1 LSVKT
6 SEKRGAMVRIALITV
21 NINRLFLAGFLFETM
36 KVTRQYS
43 ALDRLIIDFDGFLRQ
58 TKPGKTPVSRPD
70 PAESVAEIPMDSTM
84 RILSASLMR
93 VNHAGEVSA
102 QALYQGQGLTARNPQ
117 VRQIMQ
123 TAALEETDHLV
134 WCQQRLQDLQSHT
147 SYLNPFW
154 YVGSFSFGL
163 IAGLM
168 GDHWSLGFVAE
179 TEYQVVRHL
188 DTHLARLPDRDLKS
202 RAILQQMRVDESH
215 HATVAVESG
224 ARELPVPVKQLM
236 RFFSS
241 VMTTTAFRI

>member
-1 LSVKT
+1 
-6 SEKRGAMVRIALITV
+6 MVRIALITV
-21 NINRLFLAGFLFETM
+21 NINRLFLTGFLFETM

-58 TKPGKTPVSRPD
+58 AKPAKSPVNRPD
-70 PAESVAEIPMDSTM
+70 PADSVAEMPMDTLM
-84 RILSASLMR
+84 RTLSASLMR

-117 VRQIMQ
+117 VRQIMK
-123 TAALEETDHLV
+123 TAALEESDHLV
-134 WCQQRLQDLQSHT
+134 WCQQRLQDLHSHT

-179 TEYQVVRHL
+179 TEHQVVRHL
-188 DTHLARLPDRDLKS
+188 DTHLVRLPENDQKS
-202 RAILQQMRVDESH
+202 RAILQQMRIDESH

-224 ARELPVPVKQLM
+224 ARELPEPVKHMM
-236 RFFSS
+236 RFCSS
-241 VMTTTAFRI
+241 VMTTIASRI